1 MLFYVIAIITIIIDQ
16 VTKILIRTNVEMY
29 ERFTWLG
36 MEFTYIENSGM
47 AGGFFP
53 GYARVFGVIA
63 ILFVFFV
70 FYLRRTDEWRG
81 RFMDLGLGLLV
92 GGAIGNGIDRM
103 LFGEVTDF
111 IVRSG
116 GILNIADHALE
127 LGIIIMVIQ
136 VLVSW
141 IRSKKTNAL
150 DEDKIKEE
158 PINIEEIRENKNLD

>member
-1 MLFYVIAIITIIIDQ
+1 MLFYVVATLTIIFDQ
-16 VTKILIRTNVEMY
+16 VTKILIRANVEMH
-29 ERFTWLG
+29 ERFTFFG
-36 MEFTYIENSGM
+36 MEFTYMENSGM

-63 ILFVFFV
+63 ILFVFYV
-70 FYLRRTDEWRG
+70 FYLRRTEDWRG
-81 RFMDLGLGLLV
+81 GFMDVGLGLLV
-92 GGAIGNGIDRM
+92 GGAIGNGVDRM

-127 LGIIIMVIQ
+127 LGIIIMIIQ

-141 IRSKKTNAL
+141 LRGKKSSST
-150 DEDKIKEE
+150 DESLQKNEQGG
-158 PINIEEIRENKNLD
+158 IE